1 MERFAGDS
9 ADDHRADNDRA
20 DNDTAGGR
28 AMTAGLWRRSDAD
41 LLGAITDDAQAMHRT
56 EISSLCK
63 IAELATRDSAPGQF
77 TNIVDHLTSQSTLTI
92 AKARTVVTFAM
103 RMNERPRIFAAV
115 RRGEITKDAATMIVK
130 FLDDPPQAMPA
141 DAIDRTEKVLIDYA
155 RNAGHNRLAAMIDG
169 IRDHYTAPPQGG
181 DGDAGDGGSGDCDSD
196 GGGSAGDG
204 AVSGAQAFGQNRPQS
219 RGADDTERS
228 SLFVSRTLGNRYAVR
243 GDLDSETGE
252 RLVTAL
258 SPLSA
263 PRPEP
268 DGTHDRRTAAKR
280 RADGLAEF
288 LRRHSQCD
296 GAATDW
302 PDSRRTAAAPE
313 TDAESGAGHVPGSPE
328 SAGADAGGARHTAA
342 AWPATGPTGR
352 SRGTGTRRSAG
363 RAGTPG
369 CGQPSA
375 SPHDLGGG
383 AGTGTTLSLHIGL
396 RDLADTDDDAATRA
410 GLIADGRFE
419 EVFDNLPHGM
429 TDWFANVTVGAAR
442 RLACDAAI
450 TPIGVDGRGMPLNVG
465 RARRLASRAQ
475 RRALAARDHGCA
487 FPRCDRPPAWCVA
500 HHVWHWADGGPTDL
514 DNLVSLCTEH
524 HRAVHH
530 HGWTVAVDAVEGMPR
545 FLPPAHVRSSS
556 QWVSPDGE
564 PLEPPRTADRTPCRS
579 RTSVT

>member
-1 MERFAGDS
+1 MERFTGDS
-9 ADDHRADNDRA
+9 A
-20 DNDTAGGR
+20 GGG
-28 AMTAGLWRRSDAD
+28 MTAGLWRRADAD
-41 LLGAITDDAQAMHRT
+41 LLGSIVDDAQAMHLA

-63 IAELATRDSAPGQF
+63 IAELATRDSAQGRF
-77 TNIVDHLTSQSTLTI
+77 TNIVDHLTSHSTLTI
-92 AKARTVVTFAM
+92 AKARAVVTFAV

-115 RRGEITKDAATMIVK
+115 RGGEITKNAATMIVK
-130 FLDDPPQAMPA
+130 FLDDPPKAMPA
-141 DAIDRTEKVLIDYA
+141 DAIDRTETVLIGYA

-169 IRDHYTAPPQGG
+169 IRDHYTAVPQGKNP
-181 DGDAGDGGSGDCDSD
+181 DGNGDGGSGDGDSE
-196 GGGSAGDG
+196 GGDTGGDRATPAGP
-204 AVSGAQAFGQNRPQS
+204 SYGQVRPES
-219 RGADDTERS
+219 RGADDTERNTF
-228 SLFVSRTLGNRYAVR
+228 FVSRTLGNRYAVR

-268 DGTHDRRTAAKR
+268 DGTRDRRTAAKR

-296 GAATDW
+296 GAAAGS
-302 PDSRRTAAAPE
+302 PAPE
-313 TDAESGAGHVPGSPE
+313 DSPRARIASETDVVSGAGRTRRCGAPTTPG
-328 SAGADAGGARHTAA
+328 G
-342 AWPATGPTGR
+342 
-352 SRGTGTRRSAG
+352 SRGAGPRRSTG

-375 SPHDLGGG
+375 VSHDLGGG

-396 RDLADTDDDAATRA
+396 RDLADTDDDAAARA
-410 GLIADGRFE
+410 GFIAEGRFE

-465 RARRLASRAQ
+465 RTRRLASRAQ

-530 HGWTVAVDAVEGMPR
+530 HGWTVVIDGKDGLPR
-545 FLPPAHVRSSS
+545 FLPPVHGRSPS
-556 QWVSPDGE
+556 QWVGPDGKA
-564 PLEPPRTADRTPCRS
+564 LGPPRAAEHSSHRPRT
-579 RTSVT
+579 TVT